1 MSSSGGLFVTNDG
14 AITTPT
20 FLLLAAVPLFWTGRW
35 TWGFTVVVLCL
46 TIALFTAMEEMK
58 EEDKYEIRFN
68 VIDAEDVLDEMM
80 IAHEKI
86 QERAA
91 ASTDTA
97 TTAPAS
103 SASSVNVTKGKAI
116 LHTGL
121 TALAKKYSRQQEI
134 RQKNQDPHSLPLLCQ
149 EAGYISLIS
158 FPTDELVV
166 TAAVSLLALVSK
178 DTKVRERHLH
188 KADTYGFDRPIQC
201 MRLALQKAQNAEQ
214 EDAEMEQ
221 ESADLQRKCCLLLGA
236 ISDGDA
242 EIACQIVQEGGLEA
256 ILDAVKWYR
265 FHADVANWALW
276 AIFILCYE
284 NLTNKVAVVQA
295 GGVPAVI
302 QTMLNVPDSQE
313 VARHGIA
320 ILFDLLR
327 EDDGGTAGQPA
338 LDIWRIRNTALTAGL
353 HRAVLHAM
361 DKFCGAMDI
370 MMMGRELLVGTDF
383 PGNIPEYQPVR

>member
-1 MSSSGGLFVTNDG
+1 MSSSSSLFVTKDG
-14 AITTPT
+14 ITTPT
-20 FLLLAAVPLFWTGRW
+20 FLLLSAVPLFWTGRW
-35 TWGFTVVVLCL
+35 TWGFTVIVLCF
-46 TIALFTAMEEMK
+46 TIALFTAMEQMK

-68 VIDAEDVLDEMM
+68 VIEAEEVLDEMM
-80 IAHEKI
+80 LAHEQI
-86 QERAA
+86 QEVAA

-97 TTAPAS
+97 TSAGTTNPAS
-103 SASSVNVTKGKAI
+103 SAI
-116 LHTGL
+116 FYTGL

-134 RQKNQDPHSLPLLCQ
+134 RQKNEDPHSLPLVCQ
-149 EAGYISLIS
+149 EAGYVSLIN
-158 FPTDELVV
+158 FPANEQVV
-166 TAAVSLLALVSK
+166 AAAVSLLALVAK
-178 DTKVRERHLH
+178 DTKVRERNLH
-188 KADTYGFDRPIQC
+188 KADSYGLNLPVHC
-201 MRLALQKAQNAEQ
+201 MRLAFLKAQNAEQ
-214 EDAEMEQ
+214 QDTGTEQASAE
-221 ESADLQRKCCLLLGA
+221 LQRKCCLLLGA

-242 EIACQIVQEGGLEA
+242 EIACQVVQEGGLEA

-276 AIFILCYE
+276 AIFILCYD

-295 GGVPAVI
+295 GGVPTVI

-338 LDIWRIRNTALTAGL
+338 LDVWRIRNTALTAGL

-361 DKFCGAMDI
+361 NEFCDAMDI
-370 MMMGRELLVGTDF
+370 MMMGRELLAGTDY